1 MINLN
6 KMFDEFNST
15 YRIKHAG
22 DTAKLINDELK
33 EMLAEI
39 PTYPEHAKECADVI
53 YIACQQLRAKGIDL
67 DFFVKHYYD
76 HRRDEATIST
86 LESAIMYDMKGVNPK
101 SPAISGA
108 FVVNAIH
115 YAESLGYNWQEI
127 LKEVH
132 RSNMSKTIPRDQAE
146 HELIIARG
154 RYPSAYIVEGQQDCI
169 LKCGETNK
177 VIKPTCYS
185 PAVIKVEWL

>member
-6 KMFDEFNST
+6 QMFDDFNAT
-15 YRIKHAG
+15 YRIKEPG
-22 DTAKLINDELK
+22 DTSKLIKDELK

-53 YIACQQLRAKGIDL
+53 YIGCQQLRAMGIN
-67 DFFVKHYYD
+67 V
-76 HRRDEATIST
+76 DEAIKNAAP
-86 LESAIMYDMKGVNPK
+86 LHYVNFEIIAK
-101 SPAISGA
+101 LITDKTAMSDKKVIVS
-108 FVVNAIH
+108 VVDSIIT
-115 YAESLGYNWQEI
+115 YMRFLGYNWQEI

-132 RSNMSKTIPRDQAE
+132 RSNMSKTIPRDKSE
-146 HELIIARG
+146 HELIVARG

-169 LKCGETNK
+169 LKCSETNK

-185 PAVIKVEWL
+185 PAVIKGEWL